1 MFQAFSILTEAR
13 DEDARKRQS
22 LLKFYSDTE
31 KCLQKVDDKFIDL
44 LEKNVVNIHDK
55 KKHHRAQL
63 ERKEYFL
70 LVAGK

>member
-13 DEDARKRQS
+13 DEDVRKRET
-22 LLKFYSDTE
+22 LRKFYSDAE
-31 KCLQKVDDKFIDL
+31 ECLQKMDDKFIAL
-44 LEKNVVNIHDK
+44 LEKNVVNIQEK
-55 KKHHRAQL
+55 KKHHQAQL